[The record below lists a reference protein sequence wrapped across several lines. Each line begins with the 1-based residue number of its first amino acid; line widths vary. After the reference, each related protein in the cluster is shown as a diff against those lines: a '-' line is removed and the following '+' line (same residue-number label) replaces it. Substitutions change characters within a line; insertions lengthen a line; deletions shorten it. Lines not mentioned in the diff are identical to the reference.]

1 MLVQNK
7 GNHSYEANGVVLV
20 PGVNNVDQAAFEK
33 FLEHPLMA
41 HLNKKGGFEYE
52 KEEKKLTA
60 DDLIELVGDTFD
72 LEVLEKMKDGE
83 KRKTVLEAI
92 EKRLEELQNP
102 ENK

>member
-7 GNHSYEANGVVLV
+7 GNHSYEANGVVLA
-20 PGVNNVDQAAFEK
+20 PGVNDVKEDAFEK
-33 FLEHPLMA
+33 FLKHPLMA
-41 HLNKKGGFEYE
+41 HLDKKGEFEYQ

-92 EKRLEELQNP
+92 DNRLEELQG
-102 ENK
+102 K

>member
-7 GNHSYEANGVVLV
+7 GNHSYEANGLVLA
-20 PGVNNVDQAAFEK
+20 PGVNDVKEDVFEQ
-33 FLEHPLMA
+33 FLKHPLMA
-41 HLNKKGGFEYE
+41 HLNKKGEFEYQ

-92 EKRLEELQNP
+92 ENRLEELQG
-102 ENK
+102 K